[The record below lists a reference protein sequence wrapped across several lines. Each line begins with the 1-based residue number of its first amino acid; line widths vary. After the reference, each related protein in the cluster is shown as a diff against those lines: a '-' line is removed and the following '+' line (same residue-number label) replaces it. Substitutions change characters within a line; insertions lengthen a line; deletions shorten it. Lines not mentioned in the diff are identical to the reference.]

1 MTIRQATDT
10 MTVMSVAVIISII
23 SLATSILTLLSNL
36 CRAWPR
42 ILVDA
47 SQDYS
52 MRGNANAYG
61 IRLWNAGREDITDVR
76 LSSRSDGLSFPRTR
90 VACIHP
96 GDCAII
102 PVIRITRPDDGDRMP
117 DLEGEEPSD
126 VSALPDLTVSWR
138 NPPLMIGRT
147 RRRIRWRDMPRF
159 HWDEPRHAPMS
170 AIHWGPVRRIPNPH
184 DRS

>member
-76 LSSRSDGLSFPRTR
+76 LSSRSDGLSFP
-90 VACIHP
+90 
-96 GDCAII
+96 
-102 PVIRITRPDDGDRMP
+102 
-117 DLEGEEPSD
+117 
-126 VSALPDLTVSWR
+126 
-138 NPPLMIGRT
+138 
-147 RRRIRWRDMPRF
+147 
-159 HWDEPRHAPMS
+159 
-170 AIHWGPVRRIPNPH
+170 NPH
-184 DRS
+184 SSPHPA